1 MAPPAVDSDAHRI
14 EGWPAAATS
23 LERTLQSV
31 KRALDAAQE
40 ELRHAR
46 GDYQTLRSIARRLG
60 SDLASETVSARL
72 SPQEWRVAWLAA
84 GGRSDLELSLLLHL
98 SVHTVK
104 THVKNVLRKL
114 GLHSRWQLREALSM
128 ARTEVRA
135 AGLPGAGL
143 GDAEP
148 PQQKL

>member
-1 MAPPAVDSDAHRI
+1 MAPLAVDPHTNRMD
-14 EGWPAAATS
+14 GWPAAATS

-31 KRALDAAQE
+31 HRALDAAQQD
-40 ELRHAR
+40 LRRAR
-46 GDYQTLRSIARRLG
+46 GHYEALRSMARRIG
-60 SDLASETVSARL
+60 SELASETVGARL

-114 GLHSRWQLREALSM
+114 GLHSRWQLREALSV
-128 ARTEVRA
+128 ARTKVRA
-135 AGLPGAGL
+135 TGLPGGGL

-148 PQQKL
+148 PQQER